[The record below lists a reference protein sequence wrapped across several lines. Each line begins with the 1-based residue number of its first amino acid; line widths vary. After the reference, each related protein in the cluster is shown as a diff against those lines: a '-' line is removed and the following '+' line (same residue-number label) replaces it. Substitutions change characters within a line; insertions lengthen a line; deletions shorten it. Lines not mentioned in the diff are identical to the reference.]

1 MEQYS
6 LLILFVAMIVVWLF
20 AWQPWNKRPDDD
32 LSQGTQDH
40 KDEDSGRRR

>member
-20 AWQPWNKRPDDD
+20 AWQPWKKRPDD
-32 LSQGTQDH
+32 LSQGEPDH

>member
-20 AWQPWNKRPDDD
+20 AWQPWVKRPDDEASRD
-32 LSQGTQDH
+32 AQDPNH
-40 KDEDSGRRR
+40 EDRGRGR